1 MIKFSVIN
9 WYHWSIHSNEK
20 FVNKERKKEKR
31 DVRIKFESLKIDGM
45 CSRWRTIDD
54 RRRTEVTGV
63 RVSHCC
69 ARQGG
74 YGVVPTLVRG
84 YFNGPPLWIC
94 RCLITAVLNSAL
106 RRAIPN
112 LRSIRWNLHL
122 KWNYVRGNRIL
133 LWIEFKQKRDTFRPV
148 RFIYTRRRKR
158 SEKQAIQLSTDR
170 SSRNWKEFLFHDY
183 FIPRIFLKRSLYSY
197 VRRKEWLRHR

>member
-122 KWNYVRGNRIL
+122 KWNYVRDNRIL
-133 LWIEFKQKRDTFRPV
+133 LWIEFKQKRDTDH
-148 RFIYTRRRKR
+148 FIHFVLYIHEE
-158 SEKQAIQLSTDR
+158 EKEAKNKPFNFR

>member
-20 FVNKERKKEKR
+20 FVNKERKRERKKR

-148 RFIYTRRRKR
+148 RFIYTKKKKKKRKT
-158 SEKQAIQLSTDR
+158 SHSTFDGSIISKLKR
-170 SSRNWKEFLFHDY
+170 I
-183 FIPRIFLKRSLYSY
+183 FIPWLFYSTY
-197 VRRKEWLRHR
+197 LS

>member
-1 MIKFSVIN
+1 
-9 WYHWSIHSNEK
+9 
-20 FVNKERKKEKR
+20 
-31 DVRIKFESLKIDGM
+31 M

-106 RRAIPN
+106 RRAIPPPAA
-112 LRSIRWNLHL
+112 
-122 KWNYVRGNRIL
+122 RIAK
-133 LWIEFKQKRDTFRPV
+133 I
-148 RFIYTRRRKR
+148 
-158 SEKQAIQLSTDR
+158 S
-170 SSRNWKEFLFHDY
+170 
-183 FIPRIFLKRSLYSY
+183 PRIQDSMKPSFEMKFELYLGGDIIFDHFQSSLSKREIQIDSI
-197 VRRKEWLRHR
+197 

>member
-1 MIKFSVIN
+1 MYQMLLEPVSG
-9 WYHWSIHSNEK
+9 SILCRFYVDFIQRTLRVVDN
-20 FVNKERKKEKR
+20 RW
-31 DVRIKFESLKIDGM
+31 
-45 CSRWRTIDD
+45 WRTIDD

-106 RRAIPN
+106 RRAIPTARIAKSRHESTLDSMKSSFEMK
-112 LRSIRWNLHL
+112 LR
-122 KWNYVRGNRIL
+122 RGNFRRIMRDRQKR
-133 LWIEFKQKRDTFRPV
+133 KQKR
-148 RFIYTRRRKR
+148 IYTVYATAK
-158 SEKQAIQLSTDR
+158 
-170 SSRNWKEFLFHDY
+170 
-183 FIPRIFLKRSLYSY
+183 
-197 VRRKEWLRHR
+197 

>member
-20 FVNKERKKEKR
+20 FVNKERKRERKKR

-170 SSRNWKEFLFHDY
+170 SSRNWKEFLFHA
-183 FIPRIFLKRSLYSY
+183 PRIFFKRSLYSY